1 MEMLR
6 DDLAVVVCL
15 HLSAIVIMTKVFTQD
30 SHKSCIHT
38 VYMQGKINES

>member
-1 MEMLR
+1 MLR

-30 SHKSCIHT
+30 SHNHAFTLHIHS
-38 VYMQGKINES
+38 VNVVR